1 MNAGTRNLYVHMFY
15 FFAKIF
21 SKKHKK
27 FAKGVSNDTPQPHT
41 TYDKIYMQNVK
52 SGVVYVK

>member
-1 MNAGTRNLYVHMFY
+1 MRVLEIYTYICFV
-15 FFAKIF
+15 FAKIF

-27 FAKGVSNDTPQPHT
+27 FAKGVPNGTHQPHT

>member
-1 MNAGTRNLYVHMFY
+1 MFC

-27 FAKGVSNDTPQPHT
+27 FAKGVSNDTLQPHT